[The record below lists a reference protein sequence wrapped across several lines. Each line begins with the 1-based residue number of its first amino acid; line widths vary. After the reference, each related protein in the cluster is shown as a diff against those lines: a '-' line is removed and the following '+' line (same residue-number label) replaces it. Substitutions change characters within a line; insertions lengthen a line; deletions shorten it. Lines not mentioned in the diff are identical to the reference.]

1 MRTFKNNIEIEV
13 VGRKVFIRMPKN
25 NTDIQFLRSFHF
37 VKWDPVAFVW
47 AVPNYGDNLQL
58 IKDYFGDR
66 IVALNIFS
74 EFEVNT
80 GNSCK
85 RTIDKNTVLLI
96 RTANGRLRIIFGYS
110 KEITQVIKQIPYSK
124 WDALNKWWSV
134 PYSEKFFEMIKDEA
148 EENGFTVIS
157 EDETPVTTKTPRIT
171 PFDIPNYRAC
181 PEELV
186 MKMTELRYSKHTIQT
201 YKNLF
206 EEFINFYYRFDIDRI
221 DETMIVTFM
230 RYLVT
235 ERKVSV
241 SYQNQSINAI
251 KFYYER
257 VLGGQ
262 RKVYLVERP
271 KGEKTL
277 PVVLSESEI
286 CEIFTAINNL
296 KHKAIL
302 MTIYSAGLRVSELIN
317 LKISDID
324 SDRMQIRV
332 QSAKGK
338 KDRYTVLSVKT
349 LEMLRLY
356 YVQYKPTS
364 WLFEGQFGGPYSD
377 RSIQKILKE
386 AVVKTNIRKKVT
398 VHTLRHSF
406 ATHLL
411 ENGTDLRYIQILL
424 GHESSKTTEIYTHV
438 TTKGFEQIKSPL
450 DKLKF

>member
-1 MRTFKNNIEIEV
+1 MIGIEIEV

-25 NTDIQFLRSFHF
+25 NTDIQFLRSFHY
-37 VKWDPVAFVW
+37 VKWDPAAYVW
-47 AVPNYGDNLQL
+47 VVPNYGDNLQL

-66 IVALNIFS
+66 IATLNVLP

-80 GNSCK
+80 GNSLK
-85 RTIDKNTVLLI
+85 KTIDKNTVLLI
-96 RTANGRLRIIFGYS
+96 KTQNRRLRIIFGYS
-110 KEITQVIKQIPYSK
+110 KELTVVIKQIPYSK

-134 PYSEKFFEMIKDEA
+134 PYSDKFFEMIKNVA
-148 EENGFTVIS
+148 EENGLKVIS
-157 EDETPVTTKTPRIT
+157 EDENPETTKTPRIT
-171 PFDIPNYRAC
+171 PYDIPNYRVC

-221 DETMIVTFM
+221 DETMIVSFL

-286 CEIFTAINNL
+286 CDIFQAVINL

-302 MTIYSAGLRVSELIN
+302 MTIYSAGLRVGELIN

-324 SDRMQIRV
+324 SARMQIRV
-332 QSAKGK
+332 ESAKGK
-338 KDRYTVLSVKT
+338 KDRYTVLSVRT
-349 LEMLRLY
+349 LEILRQY
-356 YVQYKPTS
+356 YQLYKPS
-364 WLFEGQFGGPYSD
+364 KWLFEGQFGGQYSD
-377 RSIQKILKE
+377 RSIQKMLKD
-386 AVVKTNIRKKVT
+386 AVSKTNIRKKVT

-424 GHESSKTTEIYTHV
+424 GHDSSKTTEIYTHV
-438 TTKGFEQIKSPL
+438 TTRGFEQIKSPL

>member
-1 MRTFKNNIEIEV
+1 
-13 VGRKVFIRMPKN
+13 MPKN
-25 NTDIQFLRSFHF
+25 NTDIQFLRSFHY
-37 VKWDPVAFVW
+37 VKWDPAAYVW
-47 AVPNYGDNLQL
+47 VVPNYGDNLQL

-66 IVALNIFS
+66 IEILNVLP

-80 GNSCK
+80 GNSIK
-85 RTIDKNTVLLI
+85 RTIGKDSALLI
-96 RTANGRLRIIFGYS
+96 RTTNGRLRIIFGFS

-134 PYSEKFFEMIKDEA
+134 PYSDRFFEMIKDVA
-148 EENGFTVIS
+148 EENGFTVIC
-157 EDETPVTTKTPRIT
+157 EDENPVTTKTPRIT
-171 PFDIPNYRAC
+171 PYDIPNYRIC

-206 EEFINFYYRFDIDRI
+206 EEFINYYYRYDIERI

-286 CEIFTAINNL
+286 CEIFTVIDNL

-302 MTIYSAGLRVSELIN
+302 MTIYSSGLRVSELIN

-349 LEMLRLY
+349 LEILRLY
-356 YVQYKPTS
+356 YIKYKPIG

-386 AVVKTNIRKKVT
+386 AVAKTKIRKKVT